1 MPDRS
6 SLSRVAIGSLV
17 TIVVVA
23 IVVVAASRGSMSDM
37 PAQVRAAG
45 EAQGTDG
52 HTAPTSSPQV
62 VIPTDPD
69 PPQQD
74 TPQEKK
80 KAPSHQEAA
89 QAKRGVPAQSNESE
103 AAQAD
108 DGGRDPVRQLSR
120 QYARRAA
127 AKSKDRAAATT
138 TPPPANEIH
147 EPVLAFTQDHRESCL
162 VFLGDSIPAGTLP
175 DAGGKEHA
183 LLASLGKKL
192 TVVVLWNADNPY
204 AFDQFQE
211 MQTEL
216 VPLCDQGVQVV
227 AIHVGASPPDYAQLC
242 TDSGA
247 GALCLL
253 DADQKYFAQLARRK
267 LPRTYVLNAEG
278 KILWLDLEYSRATR
292 YDLRNA
298 LHYYLQKP
306 SR

>member
-6 SLSRVAIGSLV
+6 PLSRVVLGSLV
-17 TIVVVA
+17 IVVAVA
-23 IVVVAASRGSMSDM
+23 IVAVAASGWSMSDM
-37 PAQVRAAG
+37 PAQVPAMGKARGA
-45 EAQGTDG
+45 DG
-52 HTAPTSSPQV
+52 HTALTSLPQV
-62 VIPTDPD
+62 VIPADPA

-74 TPQEKK
+74 TPTEKK
-80 KAPSHQEAA
+80 TAPSQQEAA
-89 QAKRGVPAQSNESE
+89 QAKKEVPAQPNESG
-103 AAQAD
+103 ATPTD

-127 AKSKDRAAATT
+127 AKSKDRAAATA
-138 TPPPANEIH
+138 TPPPTGEIH
-147 EPVLAFTQDHRESCL
+147 EPVLAFSQDHRESCL
-162 VFLGDSIPAGTLP
+162 VFLGDSMPAGTLP
-175 DAGGKEHA
+175 DAEGKEHA

-242 TDSGA
+242 TDNGE
-247 GALCLL
+247 GVLCLL

-267 LPRTYVLNAEG
+267 LPRTYLLNAEG

-298 LHYYLQKP
+298 LHYYLQK
-306 SR
+306 